1 MNRSF
6 KTSIFQWVHTLILT
20 RNLGDLCLAPWWT
33 DCWQQCDKKKDDDF
47 VSLLD
52 INTESLFA
60 VGIVLFNAKII
71 SAIAS
76 FIPLIN
82 NKAHLTHN
90 YSCGGHSESMRL
102 LNQSIWLLSEVG
114 TTRPTTPHNG
124 HISVYMIHIIS
135 GCTHN
140 TTHITV
146 SLSDPSKALLK
157 LAPLDKWSPLAPSVP
172 VTTPPNHHLLSIPI
186 LYTPTHPHTC
196 IQAPELT
203 RVQSQDKSQ
212 RLRPATCT

>member
-6 KTSIFQWVHTLILT
+6 KTSIFQWVHTVILT
-20 RNLGDLCLAPWWT
+20 QNLGDLCLAPWWT

-47 VSLLD
+47 VSLLH

-82 NKAHLTHN
+82 NKTHLTHN

-114 TTRPTTPHNG
+114 TTRPTTPHTAT
-124 HISVYMIHIIS
+124 SVSIWSTSLVVAH
-135 GCTHN
+135 
-140 TTHITV
+140 TTQHTLQCH
-146 SLSDPSKALLK
+146 SLTPAK
-157 LAPLDKWSPLAPSVP
+157 L
-172 VTTPPNHHLLSIPI
+172 
-186 LYTPTHPHTC
+186 C
-196 IQAPELT
+196 
-203 RVQSQDKSQ
+203 
-212 RLRPATCT
+212 